1 MKITTARIGLLV
13 GLPLTAAAAGFGP
26 LALVRNDLPDRLA
39 THYDAS
45 GTPDRSMTVLQFA
58 FATGS
63 LMTVGV
69 VLLAAA
75 ALLSRRMPRPMV
87 MLVAFLGGFLAGM
100 GAGILGSEVLA
111 QRSNTDWHEASSPIG
126 GVIWAI
132 VLAVVLG
139 AAGARLAE
147 PLPTDERRL
156 GTAAST
162 PSLALG
168 STEHAVW
175 TGRISSALMY
185 VLAAGF
191 ALSGLMVAV
200 LSSWAIGLVLLAASL
215 PILLLSHVRLQASKD
230 GLVVRYGPIGLPR
243 QHIGLDRIE
252 QASAIEVRPAQWGG
266 WGYRGS
272 LALMKQAA
280 LVLHAGPGLRLDL
293 ADGKTFVVAVDRPE
307 MAAAVLNGE
316 RRRADVGAQ

>member
-100 GAGILGSEVLA
+100 GAGISDRKCWPNAATPTGMRPARRSGRDLGD
-111 QRSNTDWHEASSPIG
+111 RPRRR
-126 GVIWAI
+126 
-132 VLAVVLG
+132 
-139 AAGARLAE
+139 ARRCRRTTRRTT
-147 PLPTDERRL
+147 PTDERRL

-162 PSLALG
+162 PSLAWDRQ
-168 STEHAVW
+168 SM
-175 TGRISSALMY
+175 RC
-185 VLAAGF
+185 
-191 ALSGLMVAV
+191 
-200 LSSWAIGLVLLAASL
+200 
-215 PILLLSHVRLQASKD
+215 
-230 GLVVRYGPIGLPR
+230 GPA
-243 QHIGLDRIE
+243 E
-252 QASAIEVRPAQWGG
+252 S
-266 WGYRGS
+266 
-272 LALMKQAA
+272 
-280 LVLHAGPGLRLDL
+280 
-293 ADGKTFVVAVDRPE
+293 
-307 MAAAVLNGE
+307 
-316 RRRADVGAQ
+316 RAH

>member
-1 MKITTARIGLLV
+1 
-13 GLPLTAAAAGFGP
+13 
-26 LALVRNDLPDRLA
+26 
-39 THYDAS
+39 
-45 GTPDRSMTVLQFA
+45 
-58 FATGS
+58 
-63 LMTVGV
+63 
-69 VLLAAA
+69 
-75 ALLSRRMPRPMV
+75 
-87 MLVAFLGGFLAGM
+87 
-100 GAGILGSEVLA
+100 
-111 QRSNTDWHEASSPIG
+111 
-126 GVIWAI
+126 
-132 VLAVVLG
+132 
-139 AAGARLAE
+139 
-147 PLPTDERRL
+147 
-156 GTAAST
+156 
-162 PSLALG
+162 
-168 STEHAVW
+168 
-175 TGRISSALMY
+175 MY